1 MATVTTHDLIQCS
14 RVFPTLP
21 SVNPLG
27 LSIYNGLLVKF
38 DNNNARSYRVRQ
50 NVQARFKHPTQYL
63 SSEDEHPGDH
73 FGYSITSMMMNGVE
87 MLSAPANYIWDS
99 SNVEFTSYPYYLVGD
114 EYQYN
119 NNIANGV
126 FVGIDTSGILGFG
139 INNFYKFLES
149 ILDLNNLPVKVSR
162 SPELWWAP
170 ESFPRINN
178 FILEKYYDDDFE
190 FSMTE
195 TYPSGVTY
203 IVKNHR
209 YIFNGTTVKH
219 LIDGVDVTTYL
230 ADTEWPQ
237 YSNLYSFLS
246 YNYNYEVVEEIQNC
260 PIFDPFNTSLET
272 DGCANIKISCDC
284 KKLTFSDNSNY
295 MTNGLPGHDPE
306 LFTSRTIVIKK
317 PNGSTYVYGTPDVVG
332 ANQVIQPHYSSS
344 NQFSYSFD
352 SSDVDGIY
360 EITLCSYPDWNSE
373 VFYESF
379 LQTIVRRNG
388 KLYKV
393 ISSNTNLDPSLP
405 ENINYWVEY
414 TCDVNCNS
422 TRYCTTEKIAVI
434 CISLLNCYKKTLS
447 DALCNIKN
455 NPCKDMCDNK
465 SFMNAMKFRV
475 TMDGLE
481 SAVCSGN
488 WNDAQSNIDILKS
501 ICCCI

>member
-1 MATVTTHDLIQCS
+1 
-14 RVFPTLP
+14 
-21 SVNPLG
+21 
-27 LSIYNGLLVKF
+27 
-38 DNNNARSYRVRQ
+38 
-50 NVQARFKHPTQYL
+50 
-63 SSEDEHPGDH
+63 
-73 FGYSITSMMMNGVE
+73 
-87 MLSAPANYIWDS
+87 
-99 SNVEFTSYPYYLVGD
+99 
-114 EYQYN
+114 
-119 NNIANGV
+119 
-126 FVGIDTSGILGFG
+126 
-139 INNFYKFLES
+139 
-149 ILDLNNLPVKVSR
+149 
-162 SPELWWAP
+162 
-170 ESFPRINN
+170 
-178 FILEKYYDDDFE
+178 
-190 FSMTE
+190 
-195 TYPSGVTY
+195 
-203 IVKNHR
+203 
-209 YIFNGTTVKH
+209 
-219 LIDGVDVTTYL
+219 
-230 ADTEWPQ
+230 
-237 YSNLYSFLS
+237 
-246 YNYNYEVVEEIQNC
+246 
-260 PIFDPFNTSLET
+260 
-272 DGCANIKISCDC
+272 
-284 KKLTFSDNSNY
+284 

-393 ISSNTNLDPSLP
+393 ISSNTNLDPSLA
-405 ENINYWVEY
+405 ENVNYWVEY
-414 TCDVNCNS
+414 TCDVDCDN

-481 SAVCSGN
+481 SAICSGN